1 MTPTPRTDAAITAA
15 LNRMNEVQLYNLHS
29 RSSGSAREA
38 RDDAKMFA
46 TRLMIQHLRIEHK
59 MTMLAIA
66 HRLNVRLK
74 AVKEALQ
81 EVVD

>member
-1 MTPTPRTDAAITAA
+1 
-15 LNRMNEVQLYNLHS
+15 
-29 RSSGSAREA
+29 
-38 RDDAKMFA
+38 MFA